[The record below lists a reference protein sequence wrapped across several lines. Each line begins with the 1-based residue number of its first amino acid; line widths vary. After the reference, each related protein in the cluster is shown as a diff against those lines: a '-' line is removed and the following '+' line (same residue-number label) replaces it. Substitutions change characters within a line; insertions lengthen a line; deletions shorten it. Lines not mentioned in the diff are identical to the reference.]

1 MDVADVSIES
11 LESRLLLSPTPKL
24 GSPMV
29 SGVVGS
35 ELENESLPVSGCCA
49 APGMQCKILSMLVI
63 LVVSLLTGVLLLEGS
78 QQCGPPRSSR
88 DRIAYLVLTGMR
100 MLFRVQVLG
109 IFPASTSEVKEFDR
123 LGGDELAWY
132 CGAGA
137 FVGDNGREE
146 VDDCDGW
153 CLCLMS

>member
-1 MDVADVSIES
+1 MYCCLGRVSNADRREV
-11 LESRLLLSPTPKL
+11 
-24 GSPMV
+24 
-29 SGVVGS
+29 
-35 ELENESLPVSGCCA
+35 
-49 APGMQCKILSMLVI
+49 LVI
-63 LVVSLLTGVLLLEGS
+63 K
-78 QQCGPPRSSR
+78 
-88 DRIAYLVLTGMR
+88 IAYLVLTGMR

-109 IFPASTSEVKEFDR
+109 IFPASASEVTEFDR

-132 CGAGA
+132 CGADA

>member
-1 MDVADVSIES
+1 
-11 LESRLLLSPTPKL
+11 
-24 GSPMV
+24 
-29 SGVVGS
+29 
-35 ELENESLPVSGCCA
+35 
-49 APGMQCKILSMLVI
+49 MLVD
-63 LVVSLLTGVLLLEGS
+63 LAVSLLTGVLLLEEN
-78 QQCGPPRSSR
+78 QQCGSPRSSR
-88 DRIAYLVLTGMR
+88 IKIAYLVLTGIR

-109 IFPASTSEVKEFDR
+109 IFPASASEVTEFDR

-132 CGAGA
+132 CGADA